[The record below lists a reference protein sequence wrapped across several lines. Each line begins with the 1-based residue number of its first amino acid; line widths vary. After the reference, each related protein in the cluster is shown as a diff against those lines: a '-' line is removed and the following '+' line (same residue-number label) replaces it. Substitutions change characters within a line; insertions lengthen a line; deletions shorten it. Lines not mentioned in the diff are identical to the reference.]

1 MPTRDRIHDTVKQ
14 ALIKDGWEITDDPY
28 IIDYGERILYADL
41 GIAAGRQLNG
51 KFLGVQNGNS
61 RIIIE
66 IKEFRGRSKIADLEQ
81 AIGQYVLY
89 RLLLAKIAPIR
100 EIYLAVPTTV
110 YEEIFSEE
118 IGQVVINDLPMKLLV
133 VQLETEEVK
142 QWIPTPNIG
151 KSSNR

>member
-41 GIAAGRQLNG
+41 GIADGRQING
-51 KFLGVQNGNS
+51 KFLGVQSGKS

-89 RLLLAKIAPIR
+89 RLLLAKIAPSR

-142 QWIPTPNIG
+142 QWIPLPNTG
-151 KSSNR
+151 KFSSR